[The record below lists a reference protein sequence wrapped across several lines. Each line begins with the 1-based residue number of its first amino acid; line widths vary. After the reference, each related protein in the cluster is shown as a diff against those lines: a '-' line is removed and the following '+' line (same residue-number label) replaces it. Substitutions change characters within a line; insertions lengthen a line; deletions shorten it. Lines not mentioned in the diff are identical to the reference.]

1 MMARRAAC
9 SCGQLTLIAEGEPVR
24 VGMHNCNFFD
34 VDAEGKSTRVI
45 IWMARTNPLV

>member
-1 MMARRAAC
+1 MERRAAC

-24 VGMHNCNFFD
+24 VGMHNCNFID

-45 IWMARTNPLV
+45 I